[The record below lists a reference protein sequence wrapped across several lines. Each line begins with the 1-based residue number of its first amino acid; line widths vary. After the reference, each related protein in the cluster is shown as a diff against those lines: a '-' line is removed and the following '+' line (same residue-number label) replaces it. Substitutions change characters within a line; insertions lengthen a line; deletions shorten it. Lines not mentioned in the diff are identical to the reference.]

1 MRYKEIIAEDAR
13 TVEHNG
19 ITLRVTKPTSYELKV
34 EALDDWGNKVLG
46 YVEFDIGDN
55 KELDPQ
61 DLRVDDRFQGQ
72 GIAKTM
78 YDYVKSLGYKIVRS
92 WDQTDAGAGFWDK
105 HRGEDVRVWEAFDQ
119 PYNSK
124 WEKSDYGDVDANT
137 KLPDGTY
144 LNIMFNQE
152 YDGEGEEVTQVE
164 FHRNNSQ
171 EVTGEGDA
179 QRIFATVLDA
189 IQKYIKK
196 YKPQTL
202 IFSASKEVDPGQNSE
217 SRAKLYNRLV
227 QRYASSWGYQS
238 QHSDDG
244 DAVRYQLT
252 RTVSEGVPQP
262 GPSSGAPKQF
272 GSDAKIVTKQMTA
285 KEIIASVPGVP
296 YYNNVVDDYDSKDY
310 SWGVTNKVIE
320 YATYLKDHPE
330 SLSKLP
336 PVLVLNGKFE
346 DGAHRLSAIW
356 LLQQRMDPKN
366 PLWVNAKLNVQ
377 FIKTGVAENF
387 HDGRNPQDKG
397 DSKRHGVPTKASI
410 STLRKVAKQGGRKGQ
425 LAHWMANMK
434 SGRAKAKK

>member
-1 MRYKEIIAEDAR
+1 
-13 TVEHNG
+13 
-19 ITLRVTKPTSYELKV
+19 
-34 EALDDWGNKVLG
+34 
-46 YVEFDIGDN
+46 
-55 KELDPQ
+55 
-61 DLRVDDRFQGQ
+61 VDDRFQGQ
-72 GIAKTM
+72 GIARTM

-189 IQKYIKK
+189 IQQYIKK

-252 RTVSEGVPQP
+252 RIVAEGSLGNVLPWPEVVNKVNSAMKAMGWKGQRRDDGSFMFSTRGAETDDQYYIVIIDNEGDNMFTYALGTVEDGSPDIGEQDTLPTTEASVSELMNAIRDG
-262 GPSSGAPKQF
+262 F
-272 GSDAKIVTKQMTA
+272 G
-285 KEIIASVPGVP
+285 
-296 YYNNVVDDYDSKDY
+296 
-310 SWGVTNKVIE
+310 
-320 YATYLKDHPE
+320 
-330 SLSKLP
+330 
-336 PVLVLNGKFE
+336 LN
-346 DGAHRLSAIW
+346 
-356 LLQQRMDPKN
+356 
-366 PLWVNAKLNVQ
+366 
-377 FIKTGVAENF
+377 ENF
-387 HDGRNPQDKG
+387 HDGKNPQDKG

-434 SGRAKAKK
+434 SGRAKAKRK